1 MWTFLQFLLCV
12 LAPPKML
19 KTLFVLTSLCI
30 HVHQERGSQLSKWIY
45 PIYPPKA
52 FIQTSA
58 WGWDL
63 EKFSLLHTSY
73 SLDFGFCFTFNLL
86 KFKPKYCFKKIL
98 HKEKFHFLVSF
109 SFETP
114 FEVCQN
120 DLEQVFENCSNPPIV
135 HSRSDTDVVQITYR
149 TLSSYSWLPQ
159 PEVSEIPWLFPD
171 KCNNSLTN
179 WINNFT
185 HQTWWWTQPSPPPF
199 YLCFQQVTCSVHQI
213 RVFLWH
219 LEVSDAEVQLGD
231 LHCLCR
237 RC

>member
-1 MWTFLQFLLCV
+1 
-12 LAPPKML
+12 ML

-30 HVHQERGSQLSKWIY
+30 HVHQERGSQLSTWIY
-45 PIYPPKA
+45 PINPPKA

-58 WGWDL
+58 QGWDL
-63 EKFSLLHTSY
+63 EKLSLLRTSY
-73 SLDFGFCFTFNLL
+73 SLDFGSCFTFNLL

-98 HKEKFHFLVSF
+98 HKEKCHFLVSF
-109 SFETP
+109 SFE
-114 FEVCQN
+114 
-120 DLEQVFENCSNPPIV
+120 NCSNPPIA
-135 HSRSDTDVVQITYR
+135 HSRSDTDIVQITYR
-149 TLSSYSWLPQ
+149 TLSTYSWLPQ
-159 PEVSEIPWLFPD
+159 PEVSEISWLFPD
-171 KCNNSLTN
+171 KCKISLTN

-199 YLCFQQVTCSVHQI
+199 YLCFQQVMCSVHQI

>member
-1 MWTFLQFLLCV
+1 MATLILIHWIDHSQAQLQQLPWTFLQFLLCV

-30 HVHQERGSQLSKWIY
+30 HVHQERGSQLSMWIY
-45 PIYPPKA
+45 AIYPPKA

-58 WGWDL
+58 QGWDL
-63 EKFSLLHTSY
+63 EKLSLLRTSY
-73 SLDFGFCFTFNLL
+73 SLDFGSCFTFNLL

-159 PEVSEIPWLFPD
+159 PEVSEIP
-171 KCNNSLTN
+171 
-179 WINNFT
+179 
-185 HQTWWWTQPSPPPF
+185 
-199 YLCFQQVTCSVHQI
+199 
-213 RVFLWH
+213 
-219 LEVSDAEVQLGD
+219 
-231 LHCLCR
+231 
-237 RC
+237 